1 MTEWAAMLRFA
12 VRECHLRPADFW
24 RLSWREWLWLTVPP
38 SAPILSPP
46 ALPRDVFETMKKAF
60 PDD

>member
-24 RLSWREWLWLTVPP
+24 RLSWREWLWLTATPTRPV
-38 SAPILSPP
+38 LS
-46 ALPRDVFETMKKAF
+46 RDVFETMKKAF

>member
-1 MTEWAAMLRFA
+1 MLRFA
-12 VRECHLRPADFW
+12 VRDGHLTPDAFW

-38 SAPILSPP
+38 SAP

>member
-1 MTEWAAMLRFA
+1 MLRFA

-24 RLSWREWLWLTVPP
+24 RLSWREWLWLTATPTRPV
-38 SAPILSPP
+38 LS
-46 ALPRDVFETMKKAF
+46 RDVFETMKKAF